1 MLATVNIG
9 GHPPTAGVLAQYGLT
24 WETCQVCGGMQ
35 LQLEID
41 ARLAIDLK
49 DACYQE
55 LTLAMA
61 GVATLPSTSVGT
73 VVASPRAVVET
84 AAKTVTAE
92 STTDQTHRKKEHAM
106 LDPADIIKRMGSGRV
121 GSATVMPHPDE
132 EPIAVQL
139 SSLHGIDQAKSPPYV
154 VFAVLG
160 PLR

>member
-55 LTLAMA
+55 LTLAKQELRRCPA
-61 GVATLPSTSVGT
+61 LVLGRLWH
-73 VVASPRAVVET
+73 PR
-84 AAKTVTAE
+84 
-92 STTDQTHRKKEHAM
+92 
-106 LDPADIIKRMGSGRV
+106 
-121 GSATVMPHPDE
+121 
-132 EPIAVQL
+132 VQL
-139 SSLHGIDQAKSPPYV
+139 SKLQPRRLLPSR
-154 VFAVLG
+154 
-160 PLR
+160 PLTRLIVKRNTPCWIRRILSSAWGAAE